1 MGGVLIGKDFR
12 ILNRRDCP
20 LDRSLVSDDLSPD
33 EISATGGHR
42 CFAPVDECIIQSF
55 LKMNFKEKF
64 FLIFFFFLRPV

>member
-1 MGGVLIGKDFR
+1 MKKHDIDTFCRKKVGGKTGRMGIVLGVFFR

-42 CFAPVDECIIQSF
+42 CFA
-55 LKMNFKEKF
+55 L
-64 FLIFFFFLRPV
+64 